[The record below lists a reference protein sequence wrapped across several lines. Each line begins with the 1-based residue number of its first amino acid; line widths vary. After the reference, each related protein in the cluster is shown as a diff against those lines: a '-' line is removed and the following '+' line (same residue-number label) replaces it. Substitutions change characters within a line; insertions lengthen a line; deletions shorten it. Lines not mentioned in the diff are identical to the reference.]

1 METTN
6 TSGLDYS
13 KISVTDM
20 CYFLNGRADLSQ
32 NESLFNGLKP
42 HNIQKSEMYEYIKFK
57 TDNFDKYK
65 FSLFIDDIRWF
76 DIRVDMHYNFE
87 GKEILK
93 EDIFIDDAIIWK
105 KIQWNPEKFKLH
117 EFIYELSKYG
127 YIIHNTSII
136 RFSELAEDLYKTV
149 CETPGAI
156 TGQSQGKKQYQF
168 TNNLTD
174 TQRGKLYD
182 LLVLHKFIP
191 ESDKAG
197 FIWAFGGKNDKYT
210 NFKTKWLKAKSLA
223 VYLIDQLCYDIT
235 ATTHFWA
242 IGTRIFGI
250 ENMAQMK
257 ENYKSVNKT
266 EKPRGYKT
274 IDNIINEIRA

>member
-20 CYFLNGRADLSQ
+20 CYFLNDKAVLT
-32 NESLFNGLKP
+32 NNNYIKKFNPLLISKV
-42 HNIQKSEMYEYIKFK
+42 EMYEYIKFK
-57 TDNFDKYK
+57 TDNFDKIK
-65 FSLFIDDIRWF
+65 FQLVFDEIASYCFEYMDFYRLEKVDGKFINKYVTDYEID
-76 DIRVDMHYNFE
+76 YNFTD
-87 GKEILK
+87 KEPYEYICRILELNK
-93 EDIFIDDAIIWK
+93 GLIVNCKQII
-105 KIQWNPEKFKLH
+105 
-117 EFIYELSKYG
+117 EFIK
-127 YIIHNTSII
+127 I
-136 RFSELAEDLYKTV
+136 AEDLYKTI
-149 CETPGAI
+149 CETPVQIA
-156 TGQSQGKKQYQF
+156 QKSQDIKQYQF
-168 TNNLTD
+168 TNDLTD

-197 FIWAFGGKNDKYT
+197 FIWAFGGKNEKYT
-210 NFKTKWLKAKSLA
+210 SFKTEWLKAKNLA
-223 VYLIDQLCYDIT
+223 VYLIEQLCYDIT

-257 ENYKSVNKT
+257 ENYTDVNKT
-266 EKPRGYKT
+266 GKPRGYKI
-274 IDNIINEIRA
+274 IDNIINEIKA